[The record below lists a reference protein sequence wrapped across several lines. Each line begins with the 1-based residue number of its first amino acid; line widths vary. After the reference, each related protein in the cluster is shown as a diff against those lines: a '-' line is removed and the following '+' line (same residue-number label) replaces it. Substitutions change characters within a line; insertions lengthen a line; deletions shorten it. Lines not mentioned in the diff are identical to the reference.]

1 MTPSIFKIL
10 NTLGFG
16 KRVGFIKR
24 DGEGVVDMLSG
35 HWLIH
40 KRRKTYPLPPKQLK
54 AVFIFVKR
62 HA

>member
-24 DGEGVVDMLSG
+24 DGEGVVDTYAKWTLADSQKEKDLSTPTETAEG
-35 HWLIH
+35 SFYLC
-40 KRRKTYPLPPKQLK
+40 
-54 AVFIFVKR
+54 
-62 HA
+62 